1 MIAGGKMLS
10 DLAAADPEFDARAFT
25 DSLKGSIK
33 VDVLFTP

>member
-10 DLAAADPEFDARAFT
+10 DLAAADPKFDAKTIT

-33 VDVLFTP
+33 DDLLFTP